1 MDYHGYRKLGL
12 PIGSGVTEAACK
24 CIAKQRLCGSG
35 MRWQLEGAQD
45 VLSLRAMIKSG
56 ERWEQFWR
64 KTAQHG
70 FSKITRRLR
79 PSSKRGI

>member
-1 MDYHGYRKLGL
+1 
-12 PIGSGVTEAACK
+12 
-24 CIAKQRLCGSG
+24 
-35 MRWQLEGAQD
+35 MRWRLEGAQD

-56 ERWEQFWR
+56 GRWEQFWR

-79 PSSKRGI
+79 PSSKRGA